1 VLLYIGGISPDLHL
15 NSGFYVDNSPC
26 ADGGCAYLWHM
37 SAEKIIAEWKEKKF
51 KPIYW
56 LEGEEP
62 FFIDEV
68 VAYAEH
74 KILNESEA
82 SFNLNVF
89 YGKDAEWTS
98 VVNACMGYPMFGER
112 KVVLLKEAQQMK
124 DKDIEMLEGYI
135 QKPLDSTVFVVS
147 YKDKKLDA
155 RKKLSKLVKQNGEIL
170 TTKKIFENHLPEWV
184 KTFVESQGMTINHQ
198 AVTMLV
204 DHIGNDLGRLKNEVE
219 KISVNLNKKKIIS
232 EEDIENFVGISK
244 EFNVFELQDA
254 ISQKNLPK
262 AIRIIQYFQSN
273 PKAAPLQLILPTLY
287 NYFSKIYLVASLPD
301 QSENALKP
309 YFYNNFFAA
318 KQALF
323 AVKNYGFSGAEKA
336 ILLLHEYNLKVIGI
350 NSAIGGNAAVG
361 ELLKELTVKIIS
373 AT

>member
-1 VLLYIGGISPDLHL
+1 M
-15 NSGFYVDNSPC
+15 
-26 ADGGCAYLWHM
+26 GCAYLWRM
-37 SAEKIIAEWKEKKF
+37 SAEKIIAEWKQKKF
-51 KPIYW
+51 KPLYW
-56 LEGEEP
+56 LEGDEP

-68 VAYAEH
+68 VDYAEH

-82 SFNLNVF
+82 SFNLSVF
-89 YGKDAEWTS
+89 YGKDAEWAS

-124 DKDIEMLEGYI
+124 GIEMLENYI
-135 QKPLDSTVFVVS
+135 QKPLASTVFVVS

-155 RKKLSKLVKQNGEIL
+155 RTKFSKLVKQHGEIL
-170 TTKKIFENHLPEWV
+170 TTKKIYENQLPEWV
-184 KTFVESQGMTINHQ
+184 KTFVESLGMTINHQ
-198 AVTMLV
+198 AVAMLV
-204 DHIGNDLGRLKNEVE
+204 DHIGNDLSRLKNEVE
-219 KISVNLNKKKIIS
+219 KISVNLNKKKNIS

-287 NYFSKIYLVASLPD
+287 NYFSKIYTVAALNEY
-301 QSENALKP
+301 SEAAFKP
-309 YFYNNFFAA
+309 YFYNNSFAA
-318 KQALF
+318 RQALS

-336 ILLLHEYNLKVIGI
+336 ILLIHEYNLKVIGI
-350 NSAIGGNAAVG
+350 NSAIGGTDATG
-361 ELLKELTVKIIS
+361 EFLKEIAVKIIS